1 MDGTLIIGRA
11 KRSEAKCINCSMNAT
26 GLPTNHLLE
35 KNEVEERDLQD
46 DLKDPT
52 VGCMNKSQIEYQN
65 L

>member
-52 VGCMNKSQIEYQN
+52 VGCMNK
-65 L
+65 